1 MSTLFSEKCSIISK
15 RLQFKGVLYVVKSK
29 QIKLFDIIFKP
40 TVSDNDYE
48 SFQYDQNVNN
58 HSQLIIHISLFT
70 RIENMLNTFSLTLT
84 FTLLVSLQCKSVGA
98 WRTQCVVHL
107 FTLLQGS

>member
-1 MSTLFSEKCSIISK
+1 M
-15 RLQFKGVLYVVKSK
+15 YVVKSK

-84 FTLLVSLQCKSVGA
+84 FT
-98 WRTQCVVHL
+98 
-107 FTLLQGS
+107 